1 MQFEWDDSKNERN
14 IATHGIDFGDV
25 EAMFGYLLLTSLD
38 ERFDYGEDRWVS
50 IGMLGPGYAVV
61 IWTERDAAI
70 IRIISARRANKD
82 ERQRYETYLAHQL
95 GASPRDG

>member
-1 MQFEWDDSKNERN
+1 VQFEWDDIKNERN
-14 IATHGIDFGDV
+14 IANHGIDFADV
-25 EAMFGYLLLTSLD
+25 EAVFDNLLLTNLD

-50 IGMLGPGYAVV
+50 IGMLGPGYVVV

-82 ERQRYETYLAHQL
+82 ERQRYETHLANQL
-95 GASPRDG
+95 GAASSGG